1 MHWLDAE
8 PSREIDPVL
17 DCLTFLAREADR
29 PSSPVL
35 LRAGLA
41 LSADGH
47 AAVPPDRAGA
57 RAGRD
62 ARRARSRR
70 RLKGWPSAKCPA
82 ILELDD
88 DRAAVLLEMRGGD
101 GADLCA
107 GHRRADVG
115 PARRDRAGLHR
126 PRGRRSKP
134 IRPSEREGERPWD
147 KATRTHWFWSE
158 VWKVR
163 REFWPVLLAA
173 LIVNLLALRDA
184 AVHDER
190 LRPGHPQQGGADLV
204 GARARRRASRWA
216 STSSCASR
224 GRS

>member
-1 MHWLDAE
+1 MHWLDAQ

-17 DCLTFLAREADR
+17 DCLTFLARQADR

-41 LSADGH
+41 LSDDGH

-62 ARRARSRR
+62 ARRADHPAAEGLAGCAS
-70 RLKGWPSAKCPA
+70 CPA

-88 DRAAVLLEMRGGD
+88 DRAAVLLEMRDGD
-101 GADLCA
+101 GADLRA
-107 GHRRADVG
+107 RHRRADVG
-115 PARRDRAGLHR
+115 HARRARAGLHR
-126 PRGRRSKP
+126 PRGRRRS
-134 IRPSEREGERPWD
+134 RPDPRARERAAVGQGQAHALVLVRSVEGPPRI
-147 KATRTHWFWSE
+147 
-158 VWKVR
+158 
-163 REFWPVLLAA
+163 LAGPA
-173 LIVNLLALRDA
+173 GRADRQPARARDA

-190 LRPGHPQQGGADLV
+190 LRPGHPEQGGVDPV
-204 GARARRRASRWA
+204 GAGARRGPGARR